1 MGWLTATPFGQKYYI
16 FFYFALYPAYTIGV
30 VREEERMKCRDCNVE
45 MIVSTGMV
53 PVWGTLDDR
62 PIQTGTTLNMVS
74 ASECPVM
81 KCPECG
87 HSVYF
92 GETLY
97 SEQK

>member
-1 MGWLTATPFGQKYYI
+1 M
-16 FFYFALYPAYTIGV
+16 
-30 VREEERMKCRDCNVE
+30 ECRDCNVG

-74 ASECPVM
+74 ASERQVM